1 MIAPESRGASKL
13 GGAWKL
19 TAPVALSML
28 KKSLSVPPR
37 VQLSVVPASRSL
49 AVAWYTV
56 PVLYS
61 GTEEL
66 PPEVMTTVSLSLL
79 VTLTSAALRPL

>member
-1 MIAPESRGASKL
+1 MVNSAAS
-13 GGAWKL
+13 A
-19 TAPVALSML
+19 
-28 KKSLSVPPR
+28 PPR
-37 VQLSVVPASRSL
+37 LQLRVVPASGSL

-56 PVLYS
+56 PLLFS

-66 PPEVMTTVSLSLL
+66 PPEVMTTVSLSVL